1 MGIWKSHN
9 IGDLGAS
16 QAGQE
21 VTLCGWVH
29 TKREHGEILFILLR
43 DRSSLVQVNIQKNDE
58 NKSLWDDAM
67 GLKPEFCIRIKG
79 RVRLRPE
86 EAINAE
92 MATGE
97 IEIIPFEITIL
108 NDCKTLPFPVNTE
121 TEISESMALKYRYLQ
136 LRRPSMAHMVKTR
149 HELVLFIR
157 NLMNDMGFIEV
168 ETPLLTKSTPEGA
181 RDFLVP
187 SRVYPGKFFAL
198 PQSPQQYKELL
209 MVGGVERYFQFARC
223 LRDEDARAD
232 RQAEHT
238 QLDFEMSFVD
248 QDDIISVLNR
258 VFLESAERFSD
269 LHIKEKP
276 IPRITYKEAMNTY
289 GTDKPDLR
297 FSMELHDLNSLFL
310 DSSFAPLQK
319 AATDPDMTVHGIVIP
334 EGGLWSRK
342 LLDELSTFTDR
353 FNGET
358 LSWIAFRE
366 NEMRSSNA
374 KRILNE
380 ETISGIKDST
390 QCGPDDL
397 VLFAG
402 GNWHKTVVFLGRIR
416 SYMGKKLGLID
427 QSLLAFLFVVD
438 FPQFE
443 WNEDEQ
449 RLDPIHHM
457 FVLPKDNSVQFLDS
471 DPLSVL
477 STQVDAVCNG
487 YELCSGSLRNHRRE
501 LQEKIMRLIGI
512 SEEDAETK
520 FGHLLNALE
529 YGAPPHG
536 GAAPGL
542 DRLLM
547 VLLNTERMSDVV
559 VFPKTYSG
567 RDLLMDAPS
576 DVSLDQLHD
585 LHLSIIKSERTEA

>member
-1 MGIWKSHN
+1 
-9 IGDLGAS
+9 
-16 QAGQE
+16 
-21 VTLCGWVH
+21 
-29 TKREHGEILFILLR
+29 
-43 DRSSLVQVNIQKNDE
+43 
-58 NKSLWDDAM
+58 
-67 GLKPEFCIRIKG
+67 
-79 RVRLRPE
+79 
-86 EAINAE
+86 
-92 MATGE
+92 
-97 IEIIPFEITIL
+97 
-108 NDCKTLPFPVNTE
+108 
-121 TEISESMALKYRYLQ
+121 
-136 LRRPSMAHMVKTR
+136 
-149 HELVLFIR
+149 
-157 NLMNDMGFIEV
+157 
-168 ETPLLTKSTPEGA
+168 
-181 RDFLVP
+181 
-187 SRVYPGKFFAL
+187 
-198 PQSPQQYKELL
+198 
-209 MVGGVERYFQFARC
+209 
-223 LRDEDARAD
+223 
-232 RQAEHT
+232 
-238 QLDFEMSFVD
+238 
-248 QDDIISVLNR
+248 
-258 VFLESAERFSD
+258 
-269 LHIKEKP
+269 
-276 IPRITYKEAMNTY
+276 MNTY

-297 FSMELHDLNSLFL
+297 FSMELHELNSVFR
-310 DSSFAPLQK
+310 DSSFPPLKK

-342 LLDELSTFTDR
+342 LLDELGTFPER

-358 LSWIAFRE
+358 LSWIAFRD

-380 ETISGIKDST
+380 ESITGIKDCT

-416 SYMGKKLGLID
+416 TYMGKKLELID

-449 RLDPIHHM
+449 RLDPVHHM
-457 FVLPKDNSVQFLDS
+457 FVLPKEDSVRFLES
-471 DPLSVL
+471 NPLSVL

-576 DVSLDQLHD
+576 DVSVDQLHD
-585 LHLSIIKSERTEA
+585 LHLSIIESERTEA